1 MCQLGL
7 KTCQEASELVR
18 CGAGFKAH
26 KEEGA
31 RSVGMIWQ
39 ETQRRGSR
47 GGRGGGWVEERPPGI
62 PRMGNDP
69 EG

>member
-1 MCQLGL
+1 M
-7 KTCQEASELVR
+7 
-18 CGAGFKAH
+18 GFKAH

-47 GGRGGGWVEERPPGI
+47 GGRGGGWVEERPLGI
-62 PRMGNDP
+62 PCMGNDR